1 MEEAEDR
8 GYQPRV
14 HRDLLVEGVG
24 GVDGEAEAEVGGRGG
39 VMMHHHWER

>member
-24 GVDGEAEAEVGGRGG
+24 GVDGEAEAEVG